1 MPPRTTLT
9 ARWVT
14 TIMVAAL
21 VCSVAVV
28 WGLIQITDGSPAESS
43 TVPPTVASPEAST
56 VPSTGATADPV
67 GSPSPGAASSSSE
80 TGTADGSDPTTNR
93 SGVTAGPTSTPSTLP
108 GSNLPLPAAWTGT
121 AEMTI
126 TVTGRCADEGGS
138 SSYTRAAELALQPA
152 DGAGPFGDPN
162 PLSLS
167 LGITPA
173 GVPGVSVNS
182 ASAQDSEA
190 VHRTWWLAAGSETGP
205 AGEGRTSLSGVLIDD
220 QPVRGV
226 LPPNLLVDN
235 ETDLQ
240 PCESSGTVR
249 VPRTLA
255 VGSTIRG
262 WVSPTRASLKL
273 EATTVDGERRV
284 SAVVELTRRAA
295 P

>member
-1 MPPRTTLT
+1 
-9 ARWVT
+9 
-14 TIMVAAL
+14 MVAAL

-28 WGLIQITDGSPAESS
+28 WGLIQITDGSPAASS
-43 TVPPTVASPEAST
+43 TVAPPE
-56 VPSTGATADPV
+56 PSALPTT
-67 GSPSPGAASSSSE
+67 SAASSATASSS
-80 TGTADGSDPTTNR
+80 GTAKSSDTATDR
-93 SGVTAGPTSTPSTLP
+93 SRGQVTPTSTPSTLP
-108 GSNLPLPAAWTGT
+108 GSGLPLPAAWTGT

-138 SSYTRAAELALQPA
+138 SFYTRAAELALQPA
-152 DGAGPFGDPN
+152 TGTGLFGDPN

-173 GVPGVSVNS
+173 GVPGVSVYS
-182 ASAQDSEA
+182 ASTEDSGA
-190 VHRTWWLAAGSETGP
+190 VHRTWWLATGSEAGTG
-205 AGEGRTSLSGVLIDD
+205 GEGRTTLSGVLIDD

-262 WVSPTRASLKL
+262 WVSPTMASLRL
-273 EATTVDGERRV
+273 EATTVDGERKL